1 MIKIKSNRKG
11 KTQISKQAS
20 KKQKFIKLR
29 KNKVHPKK
37 VKREKIRNKIKQ
49 LKRQRLLKKKRKSF
63 KRTQPNKSRKRPIKP
78 KKKINFKSVSRYGL
92 NPNFIF
98 FDELRNLV
106 LKSSPSSRSKMVKR
120 IISLGRVKLAVVSG
134 IFLNLEIPAAA
145 DLLVVG
151 EDIDRRRLRSF
162 LRDLESEVGTEVAF
176 SLMDREEFEYRRR
189 MFDRFLRVLLEG
201 PHEVLIDKIG
211 L

>member
-1 MIKIKSNRKG
+1 MIKIKSKRKR
-11 KTQISKQAS
+11 KTRINKLSSKRR
-20 KKQKFIKLR
+20 KFRKLR
-29 KNKVHPKK
+29 KNKMHSRKVRKGK
-37 VKREKIRNKIKQ
+37 VKNKKKQ
-49 LKRQRLLKKKRKSF
+49 LKIQRLLKKESF
-63 KRTQPNKSRKRPIKP
+63 KRVKP
-78 KKKINFKSVSRYGL
+78 KKSKKRRIKFKKKISFKSISRYGL
-92 NPNFIF
+92 NSNFIF

-106 LKSSPSSRSKMVKR
+106 LKSSPSSRSKMIKR
-120 IISLGRVKLAVVSG
+120 ITSLGRVKLAVVSG
-134 IFLNLEIPAAA
+134 IFLNLETPAAA

-151 EDIDRRRLRSF
+151 EDIDRRRLRTF

-176 SLMDREEFEYRRR
+176 SLMDGEEFEYRRR